1 MLAKLKN
8 IFYLFKCSFKIDKR
22 ILIIIIIKN
31 LFKAAVAFINIL
43 GIGFIIDALE
53 TNLEKTYI
61 VKLICIY
68 VGVNLLVAVIRE
80 IIQLFESNI
89 DRKVSNKMQF
99 EYSND
104 AININYHFVQDNT
117 ILNLRRKSMSG
128 HPAGS
133 FMNYIGDFCYYL
145 FQFVGIISIFLVL
158 SPVFVLIIL
167 ITSLISI
174 FLIFVDKNNN
184 YNFNNDKTE
193 EDRKTD
199 YLYSVMTDY
208 KYAKEIRINN
218 AKSYIGA
225 KYNNIFT
232 QQLHKIKKLFRQSLK
247 ISLVSTLISV
257 LQTIVMY
264 FYFTYCVFSKNIT
277 IAEYSVLLS
286 STTLLMSL
294 LIGIF
299 NTIAILNNIA
309 KSANFYKEYK
319 QMVQLNST
327 ISQSNTLEKVDI
339 DMSDY
344 LIKFENVSFSYPENE
359 AFSLK
364 NINLEIKKHDKI
376 GIVGLNGSG
385 KTTFIKLLTRLYDP
399 TEGIITLNG
408 QDIKTIPYKQYI
420 EKIAIVL
427 QDFSMFAYSIKENV
441 VFDKDYDET
450 KLHEA
455 ISQSGLDE
463 KIKFLDNGLETSL
476 YKIFDSQGI
485 EFSKGEAQKLALARA
500 IYKNGSLLVLDEPT
514 SAMDPI
520 AEFDFFS
527 NVLKWS
533 EDLTVIFI
541 SHRLSSTRNCNKILV
556 FNDGKIVERGNHQ
569 QLMAQEGLYY
579 ELFTTQAQYYQ
590 TNKDGDDL

>member
-8 IFYLFKCSFKIDKR
+8 IFYLFKCSFKLDKR
-22 ILIIIIIKN
+22 ILVITIIKN
-31 LFKAAVAFINIL
+31 LFKAAVYFINIL

-53 TNLEKTYI
+53 KNIDKNNI

-68 VGVNLLVAVIRE
+68 VGVNLLVVIIRE
-80 IIQLFESNI
+80 IIQLFENNI
-89 DRKVSNKMQF
+89 NRKVSNKMQF

-117 ILNLRRKSMSG
+117 ILNLRRKSMAG
-128 HPAGS
+128 HPAAAFIS
-133 FMNYIGDFCYYL
+133 YIGDFFYYI
-145 FQFVGIISIFLVL
+145 FQFVSIISIFLVL
-158 SPVFVLIIL
+158 SPIFVLIIL
-167 ITSLISI
+167 ITFLISI
-174 FLIFVDKNNN
+174 WLIFVDKNNN
-184 YNFNNDKTE
+184 YNFNNDKIE

-218 AKSYIGA
+218 AKNYIGN
-225 KYNNIFT
+225 KYNNIFD
-232 QQLHKIKKLFRQSLK
+232 QQLKKIKRLFRQSLK

-257 LQTIVMY
+257 LQTIIMY
-264 FYFTYCVFSKNIT
+264 FYFTYCVFSKNIS
-277 IAEYSVLLS
+277 IAEYSVLLG

-299 NTIAILNNIA
+299 NTIAILNNVA
-309 KSANFYKEYK
+309 KSVNFYKEYK
-319 QMVQLNST
+319 QMVQLNSK
-327 ISQSNTLEKVDI
+327 ISQSNKIEKVNI
-339 DMSDY
+339 DMTNY
-344 LIKFENVSFSYPENE
+344 IIKFENVSFSYPENE

-399 TEGIITLNG
+399 TGGIITLNG

-441 VFDKDYDET
+441 VFDKKYDET
-450 KLHEA
+450 KLNES
-455 ISQSGLDE
+455 ISQSGLDA
-463 KIKFLDNGLETSL
+463 KINSLDKGLDTQL
-476 YKIFDSQGI
+476 YK
-485 EFSKGEAQKLALARA
+485 FSKGEAQKLALARA
-500 IYKNGSLLVLDEPT
+500 IYKNGAILVLDEPT

-533 EDLTVIFI
+533 EELTVIFI

-556 FNDGKIVERGNHQ
+556 FDDGKIVEKGDHQ
-569 QLMAQEGLYY
+569 QLMAKKGLYY
-579 ELFTTQAQYYQ
+579 ELFNTQAQYYQ
-590 TNKDGDDL
+590 NNKDGDDL